1 MIVTIRVGIVD
12 DQELLRGGVAM
23 VIASQPDM
31 AVAFEA
37 GDGVEALS
45 AVAAAGAATDTRVDV
60 VVMDVRMPVMD
71 GIEATARMQRLA
83 DPPRVLIL
91 TTFDLDESALAGLRA
106 GASGFLLKEAP
117 GEELVAAIRH
127 VHHGDAIIAPST
139 TARLLEH
146 LVSGPGP
153 VHDTVTSRLT
163 SREVDV
169 VRLIA
174 QGRSNAEIA
183 AALYLSETTIKTH
196 VRSILRKLR
205 LRDRVQ
211 VVIAAYESGLVAR
224 S

>member
-1 MIVTIRVGIVD
+1 VTIRIGVVD
-12 DQELLRGGVAM
+12 DQELLRGGVSM

-31 AVAFEA
+31 TVAFQA
-37 GDGVEALS
+37 GNGAEALS
-45 AVAAAGAATDTRVDV
+45 ALATAADGPDARVDV

-71 GIEATARMQRLA
+71 GIEATARIQRLA

-127 VHHGDAIIAPST
+127 VHQGDAIIAPST

-146 LVSGPGP
+146 LVTGPAP
-153 VHDTVTSRLT
+153 VRDTITSRL
-163 SREVDV
+163 SGREVDV

-174 QGRSNAEIA
+174 QGRTNAEIA
-183 AALYLSETTIKTH
+183 ADLYLSETTVKTH

-211 VVIAAYESGLVAR
+211 VVIAAYQSGLTGR
-224 S
+224 G